1 MAAFRGVCAPAALR
15 DTANLTRVSGGETL
29 RDDATLAASVASEAR
44 PGALEPGLAV
54 RLRDYFC
61 AGPLQLNPWF
71 APA

>member
-1 MAAFRGVCAPAALR
+1 
-15 DTANLTRVSGGETL
+15 VSGGETL